1 MLLRN
6 KLTCAAFVL
15 ALTASIVSCYG
26 VSFFKNTQAHRQNR
40 FGHTNVHIRPIR
52 TSVSD
57 PRFLNF
63 SGLRSLGDY
72 FTKFYRYFES
82 GMNLLWGFD
91 GNMDDKRETN
101 LSKVSYKRHQVL
113 RVTPRTD
120 QEVDDVLALR
130 EETEGLM
137 YWTEP
142 AKNHSADIL
151 VPPDLVTDVKE
162 FLQLRGLEF
171 VVLFKDVQVSRK

>member
-1 MLLRN
+1 
-6 KLTCAAFVL
+6 
-15 ALTASIVSCYG
+15 
-26 VSFFKNTQAHRQNR
+26 
-40 FGHTNVHIRPIR
+40 
-52 TSVSD
+52 
-57 PRFLNF
+57 
-63 SGLRSLGDY
+63 
-72 FTKFYRYFES
+72 
-82 GMNLLWGFD
+82 MNLLWGFD

-101 LSKVSYKRHQVL
+101 LIKVSYKRHQVL

-130 EETEGLM
+130 EEIEGLM